1 MGSNDNSSIESDAS
15 ASIENGT
22 VGLLT
27 LVGAIMIGLIIAF
40 SAASGLND
48 DGRAEQERFIEE
60 GRGLFPNGER
70 RSSPATTIARPAP
83 AGYSNAV
90 DVEYRADSSAARI
103 DVRHDGRCEDDAYY
117 AVTETETEVRI
128 AAFTRSETGCQR
140 VEWATARLNSPL
152 GDRVVVNAEVGLT
165 ARPVLR

>member
-60 GRGLFPNGER
+60 GGGLFPNGER

-90 DVEYRADSSAARI
+90 DVEYRADSSAA
-103 DVRHDGRCEDDAYY
+103 
-117 AVTETETEVRI
+117 
-128 AAFTRSETGCQR
+128 
-140 VEWATARLNSPL
+140 
-152 GDRVVVNAEVGLT
+152 
-165 ARPVLR
+165 